1 MIKETKK
8 SKIRIKSIKPKV
20 KLKNIKPEVRMVEKK
35 LGRLKKINLRDFW
48 KHEALDFTEWLAQEE
63 NLSLLSDEIGI
74 DIKLIQTEANIGKFN
89 VDILAE
95 EENTGRKI
103 IIENQLELTNHDHLG
118 KLITYASGYD
128 SEINIWIVKDIKDE
142 HKQAIDWLNEHTD
155 EKINFF
161 IIKIEL
167 WQIEDSSVAPKFQI
181 ISKPNDWAKIIKKS
195 IGGGKLTEAKILQFD
210 FWNKFK
216 EYAKNKKTKL
226 RLRATSPQ
234 HWYDISF
241 GSSEAHI
248 SLTINTREDLL
259 GCEIY
264 IPDSKDLFY
273 KLQNNKEG
281 IEKEIGQGLKWMELP
296 GRKASRIKLSIET
309 EDEITQI
316 NNWNNYFEELIF
328 YAEEFQRVFPKYI
341 KKAKLRKSKI

>member
-1 MIKETKK
+1 ME
-8 SKIRIKSIKPKV
+8 
-20 KLKNIKPEVRMVEKK
+20 EKK
-35 LGRLKKINLRDFW
+35 LGKLNQINLREFW
-48 KHEALDFTEWLAQEE
+48 KNEANDFTNWLAQEE
-63 NLSLLSDEIGI
+63 NLDLLGEEIGI
-74 DIKLIQTEANIGKFN
+74 DIKLLQTEANVGSFN

-103 IIENQLELTNHDHLG
+103 IIENQLEPTNHEHLG
-118 KLITYASGYD
+118 KIITYASGYN
-128 SEINIWIVKDIKDE
+128 SKINIWIVKDVKDE

-155 EKINFF
+155 EDINFF
-161 IIKIEL
+161 IVKMEL
-167 WQIEDSSVAPKFQI
+167 WRIEDSLIAPKFQLV
-181 ISKPNDWAKIIKKS
+181 SKPNDWAKTIKKS
-195 IGGGKLTEAKILQFD
+195 IGGGKLTEAKVLQLD

-264 IPDSKDLFY
+264 ISDSKELFY
-273 KLQNNKEG
+273 KLRKNKEK
-281 IEKEIGQGLKWMELP
+281 IEKEIGEKLEWMELT

-309 EDEITQI
+309 EEEITQT
-316 NNWNNYFEELIF
+316 NNWNNYFEQLIF
-328 YAEEFQRVFPKYI
+328 YAEAFQRVFPKYI
-341 KKAKLRKSKI
+341 KKAKSKITKI